1 MEKFVSL
8 GSSRDVLVEDGV
20 TEVDVVVAAKQ
31 RDPLQAE
38 KNHQKSFL
46 KVLKLTMIATK
57 HLENTQLTEVKL
69 NCKIT

>member
-1 MEKFVSL
+1 MP
-8 GSSRDVLVEDGV
+8 
-20 TEVDVVVAAKQ
+20 EVDVVVAAKQ

-57 HLENTQLTEVKL
+57 HLENTQLLSKIELEKKL
-69 NCKIT
+69 SYKSK

>member
-1 MEKFVSL
+1 MEKLVSL

-38 KNHQKSFL
+38 KKII
-46 KVLKLTMIATK
+46 K
-57 HLENTQLTEVKL
+57 
-69 NCKIT
+69 NCFYKF

>member
-1 MEKFVSL
+1 VP
-8 GSSRDVLVEDGV
+8 
-20 TEVDVVVAAKQ
+20 EVDVVVAAKQ

-57 HLENTQLTEVKL
+57 HLENTQLLSKIELEKKL
-69 NCKIT
+69 SYKSK